1 MYHSLLLVL
10 LYSWCANIPTSI
22 STMPNYVSPLRSL
35 DINIPAYSSGR
46 DQTLI
51 TSSSSTMSDLV
62 SALCSLDINI
72 AAYSLGQDQTV
83 IVYDGDDGFVEALDS
98 MADECNLHLY
108 RGVLYN
114 MPYKV
119 LASPPYYCVSLGPYI
134 GVFTLYLWYV
144 CYHMLPKTLLILY

>member
-1 MYHSLLLVL
+1 MSNHV
-10 LYSWCANIPTSI
+10 
-22 STMPNYVSPLRSL
+22 STLRSL
-35 DINIPAYSSGR
+35 DINIAAYSSGR

-51 TSSSSTMSDLV
+51 
-62 SALCSLDINI
+62 
-72 AAYSLGQDQTV
+72 
-83 IVYDGDDGFVEALDS
+83 VYDGVDGFVEALDS

-134 GVFTLYLWYV
+134 GIFTLYLWKDIESDTRSYPGAI
-144 CYHMLPKTLLILY
+144 YHSVDSLEMGEERVRLAIERGVATNRGPYHFKLTTSQ

>member
-1 MYHSLLLVL
+1 ML
-10 LYSWCANIPTSI
+10 
-22 STMPNYVSPLRSL
+22 
-35 DINIPAYSSGR
+35 
-46 DQTLI
+46 
-51 TSSSSTMSDLV
+51 
-62 SALCSLDINI
+62 
-72 AAYSLGQDQTV
+72 
-83 IVYDGDDGFVEALDS
+83 IVYDGVDGFVEALDS

-144 CYHMLPKTLLILY
+144 CYHLLQKTLLILR